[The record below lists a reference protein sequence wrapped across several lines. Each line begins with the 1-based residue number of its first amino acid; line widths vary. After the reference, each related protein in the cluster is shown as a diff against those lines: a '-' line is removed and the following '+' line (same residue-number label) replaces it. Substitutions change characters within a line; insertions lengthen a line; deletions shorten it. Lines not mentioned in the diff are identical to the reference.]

1 MLVSNPI
8 TFRGKS
14 LNTLKE
20 FQSETSQM
28 LKIIF
33 DIETYPNIILFGFKE
48 VGANN
53 PDFVY
58 FSNKKASIINE
69 LKTLF
74 ERYGTHTLVG
84 YNSRHFDDIIINYA
98 LRRAT
103 VDGLYDI
110 AQRLIE
116 SRYVKPIS
124 GITSIDLK
132 AIAGTHFK
140 LKAVGCRLG
149 YHTIDELP
157 FNPLEQCPDIDR
169 LREYLTHDLNLT
181 EQLYLEMEKTV
192 ESRLSMGVPSA
203 LNRRTPEL
211 GTELLLSQI
220 GQQPSSGWVVK
231 PAPDY
236 ERIELCTLI
245 EKQVACKTSAL
256 QELKQHTLHVVKDK
270 ETGKPDYNKW
280 NTKTTIG
287 ETEYSVGFGGLHLT
301 RKNYHET
308 DLVDVDVSSY
318 YPTLIRNLNI
328 VPRNLRG
335 SAFVETIKEMLAT
348 RLEAKKNPDRKSEAA
363 IAKLVLNSTFGKFG
377 YHRERYLFDI
387 GAMLAVTL
395 NGQLILLEL
404 IEQLEAAGYPVITA
418 NTDSITFRRKGRGNY
433 EPILRA
439 FEQKWNITFEHTHIK
454 QLVGLDINNY
464 FLIDEHDKIKGRG
477 LFDVFRSFD
486 ENKSKQIN
494 RIIPRS
500 IVQYYTHGTEPEE
513 FVRQK
518 QHAFT
523 DYINWSSL
531 KVPALW
537 GNEYY
542 TDFTGEG
549 GRVLRWYRSTAE
561 LSPIILKRVKGD
573 ARLPLSERCRIV
585 LTLPDNRP
593 NDIDYDW
600 YAREARKWI
609 DTIEGRDNYE
619 PITPDT
625 MLSRF
630 AGSGSSAF
638 TKVQEIVSGLKK
650 LGFNNIEIREALE
663 HNILSVVNDDGEY
676 ERILNNLLK

>member
-1 MLVSNPI
+1 M
-8 TFRGKS
+8 R
-14 LNTLKE
+14 
-20 FQSETSQM
+20 
-28 LKIIF
+28 KIIF

-53 PDFVY
+53 PDFVH

-84 YNSRHFDDIIINYA
+84 YNSRRFDDIIINYA
-98 LRRAT
+98 LRGAT
-103 VDGLYDI
+103 VEGLYCI
-110 AQRLIE
+110 AQKLIE
-116 SRYVKPIS
+116 GRYVKPIS

-157 FNPLEQCPDIDR
+157 FNPLEPCPDIDR

-181 EQLYLEMEKTV
+181 EQLYLEMEQTV
-192 ESRLSMGVPSA
+192 ESRLLMGVRSA

-220 GQQPSSGWVVK
+220 KQQSSSGWVVK

-236 ERIELCTLI
+236 ERIAV
-245 EKQVACKTSAL
+245 EKIISKNN
-256 QELKQHTLHVVKDK
+256 ELKNPVLNELSSLVLHVVKDE
-270 ETGKPDYNKW
+270 ETSKPDYNKW
-280 NTKTTIG
+280 NTKTKIG
-287 ETEYSVGFGGLHLT
+287 ETEYSVGFGGLHST

-335 SAFVETIKEMLAT
+335 SAFIETITEMLNT

-387 GAMLAVTL
+387 SAMLAVTL
-395 NGQLILLEL
+395 NGQLILIEL

-418 NTDSITFRRKGRGNY
+418 NTDGVTFRKSRGNY
-433 EPILRA
+433 QSILRA
-439 FEQKWNITFEHTHIK
+439 FEQKWNMVFEETHIK

-464 FLIDEHDKIKGRG
+464 FLIDEHGKIKGRG

-486 ENKSKQIN
+486 ENKAKQIN
-494 RIIPRS
+494 RIIPQS
-500 IVQYYTHGTEPEE
+500 IVEYYTHGTEPES
-513 FVRQK
+513 FVKQK

-537 GNEYY
+537 GEECY
-542 TDFTGEG
+542 TDFTGWG
-549 GRVLRWYRSTAE
+549 GRVLRWYRSTDD
-561 LSPIILKRVKGD
+561 LPPIILKRAKGD

-593 NDIDYDW
+593 DDIDYDW
-600 YAREARKWI
+600 YAGEAWKWI
-609 DTIEGRDNYE
+609 NTIEGQGISTK
-619 PITPDT
+619 PITPDN
-625 MLSRF
+625 MLAIF
-630 AGSGSSAF
+630 AGSGSTAF
-638 TKVQEIVSGLKK
+638 TKVQQIVSGLKSSGYK
-650 LGFNNIEIREALE
+650 DNEILQLFE
-663 HNILSVVNDDGEY
+663 HNILSVIQDDGEY
-676 ERILNNLLK
+676 ERILHNLIK